1 MEVSILSR
9 GDQHSFPNSS
19 LFHSRGDQHSFPS
32 GSVFSAGVR
41 ALLASTAF
49 ARKSSHLRGICGW
62 CFASARWRRDRFYVD
77 FPRRSIFFPEEIS
90 IPSRAGQYYWLS
102 SRVQLAVL
110 PLKSSTDNSHQPFK
124 RLCQLKSRKAKLRN
138 HLGFVGEIVILKRG
152 LPSRSPPATF
162 GSGIP
167 SPDGSAPL
175 LGGDAPAENAHRSD
189 RTAPGS
195 VGPAPPT

>member
-1 MEVSILSR
+1 MSPSR
-9 GDQHSFPNSS
+9 RGQHFFPW
-19 LFHSRGDQHSFPS
+19 R
-32 GSVFSAGVR
+32 SVF
-41 ALLASTAF
+41 
-49 ARKSSHLRGICGW
+49 
-62 CFASARWRRDRFYVD
+62 
-77 FPRRSIFFPEEIS
+77 FPEEISIPSRIAHYSIPEEIS

-167 SPDGSAPL
+167 SPDGSTPL